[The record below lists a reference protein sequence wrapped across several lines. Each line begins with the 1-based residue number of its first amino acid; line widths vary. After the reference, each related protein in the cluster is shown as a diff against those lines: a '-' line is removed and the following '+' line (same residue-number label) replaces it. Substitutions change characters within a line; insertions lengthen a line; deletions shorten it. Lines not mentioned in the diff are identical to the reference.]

1 MYAVVAMQ
9 VQSVCNETVDL
20 IISFVFR
27 FAAVVLLHVAIDLM
41 LWTSQILKMNCKEG
55 NLLIS

>member
-9 VQSVCNETVDL
+9 LQSVCNKTVDL

-27 FAAVVLLHVAIDLM
+27 FAAVVLLHVAIHLM
-41 LWTSQILKMNCKEG
+41 LWKSQILRMNCKEG